1 MRANFIKNNE
11 VIMSKRITVIG
22 AGPGGYTAAF
32 DAAKKGAKVTL
43 IEKKWLGGTCLNC
56 GCIPTKTLKASAEA
70 FEAIHQAKE
79 YGITVEGSAAVDMP
93 AVIAR
98 KEKVSATLRGGL
110 EKTADLLKVN
120 VIMGTAKVISANL
133 VEVTKED
140 GSVEKVESDDLII
153 ATGSAPLNLP
163 SLPVD
168 HKYVL
173 SSDDALLLNYVPKT
187 MIIVGGGVI
196 GSELAMVFNTFGT
209 KVTII
214 EGADRILPVPSL
226 DEELSKILTRE
237 MKKAGIKTEVRR
249 VVDSVEIVDGKVKAK
264 VVDSPF
270 CPPATPGEAAFAEA
284 DVVISAVGRSAN
296 SKGLGLEELGM
307 ELNRGYIV
315 ANEYLETSIPHIWA
329 IGDILGPAKIML
341 AHMAVAEALTVVQNI
356 MGDKKVA
363 QDYRVVPSA
372 VFVTPEIGSV
382 GASEAQL
389 KKQGLVEG
397 TDYKVELFQFRELGK
412 AQAMGQLPGAFKL
425 IVDAKTNKILGAHLA
440 GAHSSDIIAEVTMA
454 MQMGATVADIAHTI
468 HSHPT
473 LAEGIFEAAH
483 RMA

>member
-1 MRANFIKNNE
+1 
-11 VIMSKRITVIG
+11 MSKRITVIG

-79 YGITVEGSAAVDMP
+79 YGINVEGSATVDMP

-140 GSVEKVESDDLII
+140 GSVEKVESDDIII

-307 ELNRGYIV
+307 EMNRGYIV

-356 MGDKKVA
+356 LGDKKVA
-363 QDYRVVPSA
+363 QDYKIVPSA

-382 GASEAQL
+382 GVSEAQL
-389 KKQGLVEG
+389 KKQGLAEG
-397 TDYKVELFQFRELGK
+397 TDYKVEIFQFRELGK

-454 MQMGATVADIAHTI
+454 MQMGATAADIAHTI

-483 RMA
+483 KMA

>member
-1 MRANFIKNNE
+1 
-11 VIMSKRITVIG
+11 MSKRITVIG

-79 YGITVEGSAAVDMP
+79 YGINVEGTATVDMP

-140 GSVEKVESDDLII
+140 GSVEKVESDDII
-153 ATGSAPLNLP
+153 FATGSAPLNLP

-168 HKYVL
+168 HKHVL
-173 SSDDALLLNYVPKT
+173 SSDDALLLDYVPKT

-356 MGDKKVA
+356 LGDKKVA
-363 QDYRVVPSA
+363 QDYKVVPSA

-382 GASEAQL
+382 GSSEAQL
-389 KKQGLVEG
+389 KKQGLAEG

>member
-11 VIMSKRITVIG
+11 VIMSKRITIIG

-270 CPPATPGEAAFAEA
+270 CPPATPGEAVFAEA

>member
-1 MRANFIKNNE
+1 
-11 VIMSKRITVIG
+11 
-22 AGPGGYTAAF
+22 
-32 DAAKKGAKVTL
+32 
-43 IEKKWLGGTCLNC
+43 
-56 GCIPTKTLKASAEA
+56 
-70 FEAIHQAKE
+70 
-79 YGITVEGSAAVDMP
+79 
-93 AVIAR
+93 
-98 KEKVSATLRGGL
+98 
-110 EKTADLLKVN
+110 
-120 VIMGTAKVISANL
+120 
-133 VEVTKED
+133 
-140 GSVEKVESDDLII
+140 
-153 ATGSAPLNLP
+153 
-163 SLPVD
+163 
-168 HKYVL
+168 
-173 SSDDALLLNYVPKT
+173 

-341 AHMAVAEALTVVQNI
+341 AHMAVAGALTVVQNI
-356 MGDKKVA
+356 LGDKKVA
-363 QDYRVVPSA
+363 QDYKVVPSA

-382 GASEAQL
+382 GSSEAQL
-389 KKQGLVEG
+389 KKQGLAEG

-425 IVDAKTNKILGAHLA
+425 IVDAKTNKILGAHLD
-440 GAHSSDIIAEVTMA
+440 GAHYSLPSL
-454 MQMGATVADIAHTI
+454 
-468 HSHPT
+468 SPNPCRRY
-473 LAEGIFEAAH
+473 L
-483 RMA
+483 

>member
-1 MRANFIKNNE
+1 
-11 VIMSKRITVIG
+11 MSKRITVIG

-270 CPPATPGEAAFAEA
+270 CPPATPGEAVFAEA